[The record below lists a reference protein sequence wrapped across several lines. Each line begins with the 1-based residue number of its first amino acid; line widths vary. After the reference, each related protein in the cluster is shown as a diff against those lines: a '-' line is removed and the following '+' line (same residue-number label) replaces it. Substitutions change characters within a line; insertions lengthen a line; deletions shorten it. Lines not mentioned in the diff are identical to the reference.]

1 MSNSSSLNNSSM
13 SNSSLSNSY
22 STVAADNQS
31 LTLNR
36 CVGKKNYHLSRSTNW
51 YGVQGVPVYND
62 TRCEYCAKHMGIL
75 DHKDK
80 RPLYPYDS
88 EYGNIDCDSLDDHFV
103 SGMKYKDFVFQIIS
117 ADGSTPMLVH
127 PNDDPLR
134 VHGVLVV
141 EMPEKQ
147 DYMVKIQPAEQNSYT
162 YYTFTMKVGDRDVV
176 INNGKKIYYRQAAA
190 VLGFQTGAAESFKFV
205 ADTPSNG
212 ESKAAGANSNVITIR
227 IDKYKNLTEFNRINF
242 GPALGRHNYL
252 LQPTDSNWRTL
263 GLERSGSSG
272 KPRGIS
278 KSGFIGYSN
287 QTEEYSHRSLQEKSG
302 RVPTSTHEEKWP
314 LRRGES
320 HDEKNM
326 TDNMDLGG
334 SSVTGGR
341 TETGNTYTPNVS
353 TTTTTDEFK
362 LEEVITATIKLIHV
376 TGNKY
381 QAAIRPNKHEQLRA
395 QADLLHQQALEEQR
409 RLLEQSASTT
419 SIKKNNDS
427 GDKKN
432 DNSDTTVQM

>member
-1 MSNSSSLNNSSM
+1 M
-13 SNSSLSNSY
+13 SNSSLSSNNS
-22 STVAADNQS
+22 STVAVDNQA

-36 CVGKKNYHLSRSTNW
+36 CVGKKNYHLSKNTNW
-51 YGVQGVPVYND
+51 YGLQGVPVYDD
-62 TRCEYCAKHMGIL
+62 TRCEYCVRHMSRLNLRYG
-75 DHKDK
+75 
-80 RPLYPYDS
+80 RQPFPYDS
-88 EYGNIDCDSLDDHFV
+88 EHNSIDCDSLSDYAV
-103 SGMKYKDFVFQIIS
+103 SGMRYKDFVFQIIA

-127 PNDDPLR
+127 PEDQTLR
-134 VHGVLVV
+134 DHGVLVV

-147 DYMVKIQPAEQNSYT
+147 DYMVKIQPVEQNSYT

-190 VLGFQTGAAESFKFV
+190 VLGFQTGATESFKFV

-227 IDKYKNLTEFNRINF
+227 IDRYKNVTEFNRISFISTPGNRSHLYPP
-242 GPALGRHNYL
+242 G
-252 LQPTDSNWRTL
+252 SNWRSL
-263 GLERSGSSG
+263 GLEGSG

-278 KSGFIGYSN
+278 KSGFIGYSSRG
-287 QTEEYSHRSLQEKSG
+287 EEYSHRSLQEKSG
-302 RVPTSTHEEKWP
+302 REPTQEEKWP
-314 LRRGES
+314 LRRGEA
-320 HDEKNM
+320 HDEENM
-326 TDNMDLGG
+326 ELSS

-341 TETGNTYTPNVS
+341 TESGNQYTPNVN
-353 TTTTTDEFK
+353 TTTTSDEFK

-381 QAAIRPNKHEQLRA
+381 QAVIRPNKHEQLRA

-419 SIKKNNDS
+419 SIKNDNS
-427 GDKKN
+427 CDKKN